1 MLLSAPWQYQ
11 GTTQKSCI
19 IFKGDINKNKKKT
32 FMKRKMETA
41 VRIWEN
47 IALKI
52 TFIYHFSL
60 QSCDL

>member
-1 MLLSAPWQYQ
+1 MLRSASLRIKEQHR
-11 GTTQKSCI
+11 KDASI
-19 IFKGDINKNKKKT
+19 LKEILRNKEKQ
-32 FMKRKMETA
+32 FMKGKMETV